1 MTKRIKKRKKGKKEI
16 DPSLPT
22 DGPISQFPSPYFHNG
37 RMKHFSHFQLRS
49 FKSSPANHQTRS
61 NGGLSI
67 ESWTRRLGYSPEWWT
82 RYAGGIMASIRLPSN
97 PHHLTVGNP
106 RISGSYLFRT
116 VLAFGRR
123 PVVRSSDTHCRLSRT
138 TTSSRNEIGSARLLP
153 PCCLCRYRSG
163 EERNGERNQREAD
176 EWREK
181 EKVVQHQV
189 D

>member
-1 MTKRIKKRKKGKKEI
+1 
-16 DPSLPT
+16 
-22 DGPISQFPSPYFHNG
+22 
-37 RMKHFSHFQLRS
+37 MKHFSYFQLSS
-49 FKSSPANHQTRS
+49 FNSSPANHQTRMAACRS
-61 NGGLSI
+61 SRGLAA
-67 ESWTRRLGYSPEWWT
+67 GYSPEWWT
-82 RYAGGIMASIRLPSN
+82 IYAGGIRASIRLPSN

-106 RISGSYLFRT
+106 RISGSYLFRA
-116 VLAFGRR
+116 VAFGRR
-123 PVVRSSDTHCRLSRT
+123 PVVRSSDTVDCPT
-138 TTSSRNEIGSARLLP
+138 TTSSRNEIASARLLP